1 MNRFQIKRYIL
12 RFFGKETFQSVD
24 ELKCLGMNIGDN
36 VDIQRSV
43 IDNLF
48 PELVTIGNNVTITNA
63 TVLIHDASI
72 KKFNGF
78 VKYAP
83 VTIGNNVFIGF
94 GAIILPGVTIGDNVI
109 IGAGARIAHDIP
121 GNSVAVMGGQIIC
134 KLDEYLAHYK
144 NIEGSK
150 FCIDEFPWNMNKKIR
165 MKILTDM
172 ENSNAKLLYLR

>member
-1 MNRFQIKRYIL
+1 MNRFQIKRYIQ
-12 RFFGKETFQSVD
+12 RFFGKESFQSVE
-24 ELKCLGMNIGDN
+24 ELRCLGMSIGDN
-36 VDIQRSV
+36 VDIQRST

-48 PELVTIGNNVTITNA
+48 PEMVTIGNNVTITNA

-121 GNSVAVMGGQIIC
+121 GNSVAVMGGQMIC

-150 FCIDEFPWNMNKKIR
+150 FCLNKLPWDLERQEKTTLMQEFLSSDEKYI
-165 MKILTDM
+165 
-172 ENSNAKLLYLR
+172 YLR

>member
-12 RFFGKETFQSVD
+12 RFFGKETFQSVN

-48 PELVTIGNNVTITNA
+48 PEMITIGNNVTITNA
-63 TVLIHDASI
+63 TILIHDASI

-121 GNSVAVMGGQIIC
+121 SNSVAVMGGQIIC
-134 KLDEYLAHYK
+134 KLDEYLAHYQ

-150 FCIDEFPWNMNKKIR
+150 FCLNKLPWNFERQEKTTLMQEFLSSDEKYI
-165 MKILTDM
+165 
-172 ENSNAKLLYLR
+172 YLR